1 MFIWEVT
8 INHRTLKSLELME
21 KPLHERWDA
30 TVDELIERQTRTG
43 VFATDTPDLMELQRL
58 IEKYWLG
65 KDGFIKTQAV
75 IESIKL
81 IADAVY
87 DYKD

>member
-1 MFIWEVT
+1 METFLNERYAVT
-8 INHRTLKSLELME
+8 
-21 KPLHERWDA
+21 A
-30 TVDELIERQTRTG
+30 DELIERQTRTG

-65 KDGFIKTQAV
+65 EGGFIKTQAV

-81 IADAVY
+81 MADAIY